1 MRILM
6 LSYEYPPLG
15 GGGSRVVAGLSSEL
29 VRLGHSVDLVTMGF
43 RGLPAREEIGGVR
56 VHRVPCLRRD
66 LHTCTV
72 PEAASYAATA
82 LVTAGRLAARCPYDL
97 IHAHFIFPDGLV
109 ARAASAIAGRPYVV
123 TAHGSD
129 VPGYNPER
137 LHRLH
142 ALLAP
147 AWRTLVR
154 GAAEIVCPS
163 RSLES
168 LLVQEAPDARV
179 SVIPNGFD
187 PRKLGTGARKR
198 PRRILV
204 VTRMLKRKGVRFVL
218 EALHGERG
226 EYELNVAGDGPELP
240 ALRGLAAGLD
250 VKVRFT
256 GWLDNASPELRD
268 LYETS
273 SLFVFPSEAENFPVV
288 LLEAMAAGLAI
299 VTTDVT
305 GCAEVVGDAALLV
318 PPRDAGSIKAALH
331 LLFEDDARRRE
342 LGRAARA
349 RLEANYTWRAVAQR
363 YIDVYERR
371 AGASTPGPSSQPS
384 EIARG

>member
-15 GGGSRVVAGLSSEL
+15 GGGSRVVAGLSAEL
-29 VRLGHSVDLVTMGF
+29 VRVGHAVDLVTMGF
-43 RGLPAREEIGGVR
+43 RGLPAHDEIGGVR

-66 LHTCTV
+66 LHTCSA
-72 PEAASYAATA
+72 PEAATYAATA
-82 LVTAGRLAARCPYDL
+82 LVTAGLLAARHDYDL
-97 IHAHFIFPDGLV
+97 VHAHFIFPDGIV
-109 ARAASAIAGRPYVV
+109 ARVASAIARRPYVV

-129 VPGYNPER
+129 VPGYNPDR
-137 LHRLH
+137 LHTLH

-147 AWRTLVR
+147 VWRKVVG

-163 RSLES
+163 RSLEA
-168 LLVQEAPDARV
+168 LLVHQAPDARV
-179 SVIPNGFD
+179 SVIPNGID
-187 PRKLGTGARKR
+187 PWEPVAEDRKR

-204 VTRMLKRKGVRFVL
+204 VTRMLRRKGVQFVL

-226 EYELNVAGDGPELP
+226 DYELNVVGDGPELP

-250 VKVRFT
+250 VNVRFT
-256 GWLDNASPELRD
+256 GWLDNASPELRE

-273 SLFVFPSEAENFPVV
+273 SVFVLPSEAENFPVV

-299 VTTDVT
+299 VTSDAT
-305 GCAEVVGDAALLV
+305 GCAEVVGDAAVLV
-318 PPRDAGSIKAALH
+318 PPRDAGAIKAALR
-331 LLFEDDARRRE
+331 LLFQDDARRRE

-349 RLEANYTWRAVAQR
+349 RLDANYSWPAVGQR
-363 YIDVYERR
+363 YLEVYQRH
-371 AGASTPGPSSQPS
+371 AGARTRDG
-384 EIARG
+384 EAGT